1 MSGVKEREVKPAVT
15 TKQLTDWAA
24 HNNDRTAVCVKPGKC
39 RRRNSNGRMVS

>member
-24 HNNDRTAVCVKPGKC
+24 HNNGTAVCVQPGKC